1 MTSHSLLSCTM
12 SKARSQSSY
21 QLHYIHLT
29 VKLGD
34 IAGSVKIDEQF
45 QELVKRRL
53 AVAKNLPLH
62 PTQEDIVQR
71 MNEAFQIY
79 KHTVGT
85 SSVSLLTVVLIPLLG
100 NSPDQVKVFGGYSDE
115 DARIQNGNMQF
126 YPSVFP

>member
-1 MTSHSLLSCTM
+1 M
-12 SKARSQSSY
+12 SKARSRFY

-29 VKLGD
+29 VELGD

-53 AVAKNLPLH
+53 AVAKDLPVH

-85 SSVSLLTVVLIPLLG
+85 TSVSLLTVVSIPLLG
-100 NSPDQVKVFGGYSDE
+100 NSTDHAKVFGGYSDE
-115 DARIQNGNMQF
+115 NARIQDGNMMFSPFVSPEQ
-126 YPSVFP
+126 PSSDSN